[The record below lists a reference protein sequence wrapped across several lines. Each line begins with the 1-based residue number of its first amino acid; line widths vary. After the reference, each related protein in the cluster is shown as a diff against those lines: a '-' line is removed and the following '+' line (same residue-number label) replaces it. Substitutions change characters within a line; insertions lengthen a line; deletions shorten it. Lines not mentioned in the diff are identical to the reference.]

1 MKHRRVV
8 TPTKRIANLCR
19 LWLVSSFASAIAIWR
34 GRATSGIDAWK
45 GDPRL

>member
-8 TPTKRIANLCR
+8 TTTKGIANLR
-19 LWLVSSFASAIAIWR
+19 QLWLVSSFASAIAIWR
-34 GRATSGIDAWK
+34 GRATDGIDAWK